1 MLGRRNSF
9 YLEKN
14 YFVVDV
20 CLFLIIIFK
29 RRVERKMLLQATMTS
44 KMATVPSSTVFEK
57 RSEADCSS
65 NVPPFHS
72 YYLIDQNWDCTKLLP
87 NSGEFPL

>member
-1 MLGRRNSF
+1 MERVNWNPEVLGRRNSF

-20 CLFLIIIFK
+20 CLFSTVIFK
-29 RRVERKMLLQATMTS
+29 RRVERKMLLKATMTS

-57 RSEADCSS
+57 WSEADCSS

-72 YYLIDQNWDCTKLLP
+72 YYSID
-87 NSGEFPL
+87 